1 MRAGN
6 KLLYEWQLEGKEI
19 QDKAKYCNA
28 VWVCVGKAAMEG

>member
-6 KLLYEWQLEGKEI
+6 KLLYEWQLKGKEI

-28 VWVCVGKAAMEG
+28 VWVRVGKAAMEG